1 MAELNALEI
10 DIGRKA
16 FARPSGSGGADA
28 GELVVLEDLRISVP
42 EGAFTCIVGPSGCGK
57 TTLLNIVSGLDP
69 DFGGAV
75 QVDGL
80 PPAKA
85 PPSGYMFQSPRLM
98 PWLSVRENVR
108 LVQRENGADD
118 EDGGGD
124 GDGDDLAD
132 RLLREMG
139 LGGFLDA
146 YPGSL
151 SGGMRRRVALARAF
165 VTRPRLLLL
174 DEPFLSL
181 DAPVANR
188 LRGLLLDIWRQ
199 RPTTVLFVTHDLRE
213 ALYMADRVLFMSA
226 SPGRIVLDLPIE
238 LPRPRLPEGQEIEM
252 LRLRLLEQHPELLAG
267 LAVAAENGLEEGDR

>member
-1 MAELNALEI
+1 MADVNALEI

-16 FARPSGSGGADA
+16 FARRNGRDGAGAD
-28 GELVVLEDLRISVP
+28 ELVVLEDLRVSVP

-69 DFGGAV
+69 EFRGAV
-75 QVDGL
+75 RVDGL
-80 PPAKA
+80 PPAAA
-85 PPSGYMFQSPRLM
+85 PPPGYMFQSPRLM
-98 PWLSVRENVR
+98 PWLSVRENVH
-108 LVQRENGADD
+108 LVQRQ
-118 EDGGGD
+118 DGGGD
-124 GDGDDLAD
+124 GKSLAD
-132 RLLREMG
+132 RLLHEMG

-151 SGGMRRRVALARAF
+151 SGGMKRRVALARAF

-188 LRGLLLDIWRQ
+188 LRGLLLEIWRQ

-226 SPGRIVLDLPIE
+226 SPGRIVLDLPIA
-238 LPRPRLPEGQEIEM
+238 LPRPRVPEGQEIEM

-267 LAVAAENGLEEGDR
+267 LAVAGEDVLEEDDR